1 MSTTTRPL
9 HPSKRH
15 PLTGRPLQAAGVLPS
30 GRIVWPIL
38 GGDDTV
44 PPVERPDGVTEEEW
58 NALND
63 PGKAAIVRERSARAE
78 AERKLAAAQARPAP
92 PKPTP
97 APAPAPAAQQPAPG
111 ETPDIAKLVSDAVAS
126 ALKPFEER
134 ESQRTAE
141 EAAGKVRDTVL
152 DAAKER
158 LHDATDALQIDLRTV
173 LDENGATDAAKVT
186 KAIDDLLAAKPHLAK
201 STTRFAPP
209 GIGGG
214 TPAATGNQKEQVAA
228 ILAGMQTSA
237 GVRVPTNS

>member
-1 MSTTTRPL
+1 MSTTTRPF

-15 PLTGRPLQAAGVLPS
+15 PLTGQPLQAVGALPS

-44 PPVERPDGVTEEEW
+44 PPVEKPEGVTDDEW

-63 PGKAAIVRERSARAE
+63 PGKAAIVRERAARTE
-78 AERKLAAAQARPAP
+78 AERKLAAAQARPKDPA
-92 PKPTP
+92 KPAA
-97 APAPAPAAQQPAPG
+97 APATPPAPAAG
-111 ETPDIAKLVSDAVAS
+111 ETPDFAKLIADGIAA

-134 ESQRTAE
+134 ENQRAAE
-141 EAAGKVRDTVL
+141 EAAGKVRTAVL
-152 DAAKER
+152 EAAKER
-158 LHDATDALQIDLRTV
+158 LQDATDALQIDLRTV
-173 LDENGATDAAKVT
+173 LDDNGATDAAKVT
-186 KAIDDLLAAKPHLAK
+186 KAIDDLLTAKPHLAK

-214 TPAATGNQKEQVAA
+214 TPAAAANQKEKVEE

-237 GVRVPTNS
+237 GVRVPTS